1 MMQARFNFWT
11 PSLLV
16 VGMLLFFWGTSLI
29 KVFSSPDAFFRFP
42 SSYDKDA
49 SLPVPQRISDAKT
62 SRILVEF
69 YQDSCVTCQQVAPL
83 IHELSQHKYFQRCL
97 TVIPIDAD
105 KAENRLYVDLFK
117 VDKVPAVF
125 IFEPSAMKK
134 TIVPVLDTLDETG
147 KTNSKAIKHV
157 IQESLKRHDPKHGC
171 FMHTIKVY

>member
-16 VGMLLFFWGTSLI
+16 FGILLFFWGTSLI
-29 KVFSSPDAFFRFP
+29 KVFSSPDAFFRYP

-62 SRILVEF
+62 PRLLVEF

-83 IHELSQHKYFQRCL
+83 LYELSEQKSFQRCL
-97 TVIPIDAD
+97 SVLPIDAD

-117 VDKVPAVF
+117 VTKVPAFF
-125 IFEPSAMKK
+125 IFEPRAMKK
-134 TIVPVLDTLDETG
+134 TTVPLLERLSEAGETNKTL
-147 KTNSKAIKHV
+147 IKQV
-157 IQESLKRHDPKHGC
+157 IQTSLKQHDPKNKC
-171 FMHTIKVY
+171 SI